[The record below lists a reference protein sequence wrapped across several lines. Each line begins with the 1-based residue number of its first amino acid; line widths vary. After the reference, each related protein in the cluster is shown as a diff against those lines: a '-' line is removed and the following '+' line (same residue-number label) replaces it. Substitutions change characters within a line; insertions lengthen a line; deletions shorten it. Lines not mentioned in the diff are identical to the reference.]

1 MKRNDLLQASAST
14 LSRFLQDSFAEHSG
28 AQDWWQARVVR
39 SLSTAQA
46 GQVRARNLTKLEQLD
61 LAALLRIFQ
70 QNFSELSYWR
80 KLPQESKTLSYLV
93 IDLRN
98 AEAHSPTHGEEL
110 DAEAAWRAA
119 DAVLRFVGHL
129 GAEPEITAQIGA
141 ARTAA
146 LRLLA
151 SAQFGSAPTP
161 SPTSPTASA
170 PVEATPPPPRSV
182 QTQAAAAG
190 SSVASLDELGPVAAR
205 LGPCTIHGPGALM
218 PGELMTFLEKSVPA
232 TTVPWRVRGPNG
244 LDLSVHLSLIDD
256 PSPDEEAGQV
266 QCDSRN
272 GSAARWDDIVKRLRV
287 GLRTLPDGE
296 MHMDLRTAVPKVGG
310 RPTREVLQLR
320 ELSAAVN
327 LDAIQALKVLGAT
340 KVATRAEAWG
350 DTSRVRNY
358 PCVVFRRDALVL
370 PVAGWVLTTVLPID
384 AR

>member
-1 MKRNDLLQASAST
+1 MKRTDLLQSTALT
-14 LSRFLQDSFAEHSG
+14 LSKFLRDSFAEHCAG
-28 AQDWWQARVVR
+28 QDWWQVRVIR

-46 GQVRARNLTKLEQLD
+46 GQVRARNLTTLEQLD

-70 QNFSELSYWR
+70 QNFSELAYWR
-80 KLPQESKTLSYLV
+80 KLPQEARTLSHFV

-98 AEAHSPTHGEEL
+98 AEAHSATHGEEM
-110 DAEAAWRAA
+110 DAEGAWRAA
-119 DAVLRFVGHL
+119 DTVLRFVGHL
-129 GAEPEITAQIGA
+129 GAEPGLAAQIGA

-146 LRLLA
+146 LRELA
-151 SAQFGSAPTP
+151 NAQFGSATP
-161 SPTSPTASA
+161 ASPTSSTAPA
-170 PVEATPPPPRSV
+170 PAAATPPPPRAVQAQSV
-182 QTQAAAAG
+182 AAG
-190 SSVASLDELGPVAAR
+190 STDESPEELGPVAAR
-205 LGPCTIHGPGALM
+205 LGPYTIHGPGPLL
-218 PGELMTFLEKSVPA
+218 PSELMTFLEKSVPA

-320 ELSAAVN
+320 ELSASVN
-327 LDAIQALKVLGAT
+327 LDAVQALKVLGASR
-340 KVATRAEAWG
+340 VATRAEAWG